1 MGAQTLPPCGNH
13 PRCPRPYDC
22 PLFADLLYGAPL
34 VFPYSTHLR
43 TEPLGLRKGRD
54 TFPISFAG
62 RGVFHDLQNKSE
74 NYHGGDVLLTC
85 RFALNPCAG
94 REPARPRSHKA
105 SQRGEPIATGG
116 RRNGQVH
123 KQGFRG
129 VRDVP
134 HPQRLR
140 DHRAH
145 LEGQR
150 RGGPGGHH
158 RQGRQR
164 HRLRNRQEPQGFPES
179 TATRE
184 ELEAFA
190 IDWLSSNETE
200 CVDCP
205 VRFDAI
211 ALILVSPDRAMI
223 RHHINAMSAG
233 CDIDSEE
240 E

>member
-1 MGAQTLPPCGNH
+1 MDKFTSRA
-13 PRCPRPYDC
+13 
-22 PLFADLLYGAPL
+22 FEA
-34 VFPYSTHLR
+34 
-43 TEPLGLRKGRD
+43 
-54 TFPISFAG
+54 
-62 RGVFHDLQNKSE
+62 SE
-74 NYHGGDVLLTC
+74 MFL
-85 RFALNPCAG
+85 
-94 REPARPRSHKA
+94 
-105 SQRGEPIATGG
+105 I
-116 RRNGQVH
+116 
-123 KQGFRG
+123 
-129 VRDVP
+129 
-134 HPQRLR
+134 
-140 DHRAH
+140 
-145 LEGQR
+145 R
-150 RGGPGGHH
+150 RGYEIIERTWKANDGEGPVGIIAKEDHAIVFVTVKS
-158 RQGRQR
+158 RKAKDK
-164 HRLRNRQEPQGFPES
+164 GFPES

>member
-1 MGAQTLPPCGNH
+1 MKNFTSKALEAAEMFLIRRG
-13 PRCPRPYDC
+13 
-22 PLFADLLYGAPL
+22 FEIIE
-34 VFPYSTHLR
+34 R
-43 TEPLGLRKGRD
+43 TWE
-54 TFPISFAG
+54 T
-62 RGVFHDLQNKSE
+62 
-74 NYHGGDVLLTC
+74 GGDEGLVDIVAEDGGAVV
-85 RFALNPCAG
+85 FVSVKS
-94 REPARPRSHKA
+94 REA
-105 SQRGEPIATGG
+105 SD
-116 RRNGQVH
+116 
-123 KQGFRG
+123 K
-129 VRDVP
+129 
-134 HPQRLR
+134 
-140 DHRAH
+140 
-145 LEGQR
+145 
-150 RGGPGGHH
+150 
-158 RQGRQR
+158 
-164 HRLRNRQEPQGFPES
+164 GFPES